1 MSNMNR
7 SKKPNQ
13 GGNNWFKKRK
23 DSAKGPAHRGHQKL
37 RGRGGKASKTKFLW
51 NKNKETKSSK
61 EAREISLLGERCKKE
76 LVPNE
81 IKTFADLPLSSA
93 TMRGLNEVKVKGSGG
108 KKDAEATP
116 KYVTPTEI
124 QRESI
129 GFALAGRDI
138 LGAAK
143 TGSGKTLAFLLPMLE
158 RLFRLRWSPDDG
170 LGAMVISPTRELA
183 YQVRASVDLTRK
195 STHALHKICSLADL
209 RRIAKGGPFPRFL
222 RGPRNRRNGEQGSRG
237 GRADGHLQHCGVYA
251 RTIATAYGRVAGV
264 RRE

>member
-1 MSNMNR
+1 MSNTKR
-7 SKKPNQ
+7 SNNLNE

-23 DSAKGPAHRGHQKL
+23 DNPRGLAHRAQQKL
-37 RGRGGKASKTKFLW
+37 RGRGGKASKAKFQW

-61 EAREISLLGERCKKE
+61 EAREISLLGEKCKKE
-76 LVPNE
+76 ISPGE
-81 IKTFADLPLSSA
+81 IKKFADLPLSSA
-93 TMRGLNEVKVKGSGG
+93 TMRGLNEVKVKESGG
-108 KKDAEATP
+108 KKDAAATP

-158 RLFRLRWSPDDG
+158 RLFRLKWSPEDG

-183 YQVRASVDLTRK
+183 YQA
-195 STHALHKICSLADL
+195 
-209 RRIAKGGPFPRFL
+209 
-222 RGPRNRRNGEQGSRG
+222 
-237 GRADGHLQHCGVYA
+237 
-251 RTIATAYGRVAGV
+251 
-264 RRE
+264 

>member
-1 MSNMNR
+1 MSNMKG
-7 SKKPNQ
+7 SKSPNQ
-13 GGNNWFKKRK
+13 CGNNWFKRRK
-23 DSAKGPAHRGHQKL
+23 DNPRGLAARGQQKL
-37 RGRGGKASKTKFLW
+37 RGRGGKSSKPKFQW

-61 EAREISLLGERCKKE
+61 EAREISQLGERCKKE
-76 LVPNE
+76 IAPSE
-81 IKTFADLPLSSA
+81 IRKFSDLPLSSA
-93 TMRGLNEVKVKGSGG
+93 TMRGLNEVKVKEGR

-158 RLFRLRWSPDDG
+158 RLFRIKWSPEDG

-183 YQVRASVDLTRK
+183 YQVRMSIDIPT
-195 STHALHKICSLADL
+195 
-209 RRIAKGGPFPRFL
+209 
-222 RGPRNRRNGEQGSRG
+222 N
-237 GRADGHLQHCGVYA
+237 
-251 RTIATAYGRVAGV
+251 
-264 RRE
+264 